1 VDAAGAPGPELP
13 PKNKKDKEKETETD
27 KTRIQKE
34 YHNTQDFLEA
44 VLIKR

>member
-13 PKNKKDKEKETETD
+13 PKNKKDKETD